1 MRILRYLIPIF
12 LILTIFL
19 IGFKEYEKIKASDF
33 QILNVVPEN
42 ASVIFGFNDKQD
54 FYNQLNSTP
63 IWIELTRTSMFKKIN
78 FDLKKISN
86 QLNSNQKIFGNKFV
100 ISIHRSGANK
110 ISPLI
115 SVEINVSEI
124 ENYLTQ
130 LKKSKYDNINLY
142 EVIETND
149 VLYFSIA
156 ENILFA
162 SRDKIIVEDAIR
174 QFNSESSYLDNTSF
188 SRVNKTIGNSNNFA
202 LYNMEEIIDQL
213 SLNLKSAINTKKI
226 IKKFGG
232 WTGSDIKIKDDLI
245 STYGFGATSE
255 SFEYATDII
264 FDQKSISS
272 EIFNYIPESVFFI
285 AAIGFD
291 NAIEIE
297 KNKNLFSEKNN
308 MYWQYQKDK
317 NEFEKKYDLSFDE
330 IRNLYSN
337 EIGFFN
343 VSINNENEL
352 FTYIKFKNSIT
363 ASSILQ
369 DIFID
374 SLSTKHNNRK
384 INVIENGEFLN
395 FSTFNLS
402 FSNRKLYCM
411 FLDDYL
417 MLSYSLKSLQF
428 ISDQYISGLTV
439 DKKSSFQ
446 KFYNK
451 QKNKSNL
458 SLFVSA
464 NEIAKTINKNFK
476 NPILEMDS
484 LEKIRWIS
492 MNISSYNNNLLSS
505 DINIFYDQ
513 NSKDNKKEIWNFQ
526 LDTTNGNNINI
537 VYNFFTK
544 EYDILVQDSENIIYL
559 IDNNGNLKWKKSIE
573 EKIIGKISYL
583 DYYKNN
589 KYQFLFNTSSKL
601 FLVDRLGRNVEDY
614 PFKIEG
620 ETNLQHSLFDYD
632 NSKDYRIIIANKKGK
647 ILNYKKNGNRVTG
660 WKHTDN
666 KIVNYPLEHFKVN
679 EKDFIIKLDK
689 NNKIELFA
697 RNGSSR
703 TKFKEKVRN
712 YKIDNNSKIYSLN
725 NNYFWKGDNFGN
737 ENKFVTE
744 LPDSTNNFLVISRDK
759 ENYINNYIVSSSN
772 NLYLLDSDF
781 NISATNFE
789 LEYFIDELSLVRI
802 KDESLIVCKGDNQFD
817 IFNNKLERQTQI
829 SIDYNDFLT
838 VFDIDNNNK
847 LNYFT
852 NSNNFIFNNEI
863 LLD

>member
-188 SRVNKTIGNSNNFA
+188 KRVNKTIGNSNNFV

-213 SLNLKSAINTKKI
+213 SLNLQSAINTKKI

-245 STYGFGATSE
+245 STYGFGANSE

-417 MLSYSLKSLQF
+417 IFSYSLKSLQF

-439 DKKSSFQ
+439 DKKNSFQ

-601 FLVDRLGRNVEDY
+601 FFSG
-614 PFKIEG
+614 
-620 ETNLQHSLFDYD
+620 
-632 NSKDYRIIIANKKGK
+632 
-647 ILNYKKNGNRVTG
+647 
-660 WKHTDN
+660 
-666 KIVNYPLEHFKVN
+666 
-679 EKDFIIKLDK
+679 
-689 NNKIELFA
+689 
-697 RNGSSR
+697 
-703 TKFKEKVRN
+703 
-712 YKIDNNSKIYSLN
+712 
-725 NNYFWKGDNFGN
+725 
-737 ENKFVTE
+737 
-744 LPDSTNNFLVISRDK
+744 
-759 ENYINNYIVSSSN
+759 
-772 NLYLLDSDF
+772 
-781 NISATNFE
+781 
-789 LEYFIDELSLVRI
+789 
-802 KDESLIVCKGDNQFD
+802 
-817 IFNNKLERQTQI
+817 
-829 SIDYNDFLT
+829 
-838 VFDIDNNNK
+838 
-847 LNYFT
+847 
-852 NSNNFIFNNEI
+852 
-863 LLD
+863 

>member
-63 IWIELTRTSMFKKIN
+63 IWIELTKTSMFKKIN

-188 SRVNKTIGNSNNFA
+188 RRVNKTIGNSNNFA

-272 EIFNYIPESVFFI
+272 EIFNYVPESVFFI

-337 EIGFFN
+337 EI
-343 VSINNENEL
+343 
-352 FTYIKFKNSIT
+352 
-363 ASSILQ
+363 
-369 DIFID
+369 
-374 SLSTKHNNRK
+374 
-384 INVIENGEFLN
+384 
-395 FSTFNLS
+395 
-402 FSNRKLYCM
+402 
-411 FLDDYL
+411 
-417 MLSYSLKSLQF
+417 
-428 ISDQYISGLTV
+428 
-439 DKKSSFQ
+439 
-446 KFYNK
+446 
-451 QKNKSNL
+451 
-458 SLFVSA
+458 
-464 NEIAKTINKNFK
+464 
-476 NPILEMDS
+476 
-484 LEKIRWIS
+484 
-492 MNISSYNNNLLSS
+492 
-505 DINIFYDQ
+505 
-513 NSKDNKKEIWNFQ
+513 
-526 LDTTNGNNINI
+526 
-537 VYNFFTK
+537 
-544 EYDILVQDSENIIYL
+544 
-559 IDNNGNLKWKKSIE
+559 
-573 EKIIGKISYL
+573 
-583 DYYKNN
+583 
-589 KYQFLFNTSSKL
+589 
-601 FLVDRLGRNVEDY
+601 
-614 PFKIEG
+614 
-620 ETNLQHSLFDYD
+620 
-632 NSKDYRIIIANKKGK
+632 
-647 ILNYKKNGNRVTG
+647 
-660 WKHTDN
+660 
-666 KIVNYPLEHFKVN
+666 
-679 EKDFIIKLDK
+679 
-689 NNKIELFA
+689 
-697 RNGSSR
+697 
-703 TKFKEKVRN
+703 
-712 YKIDNNSKIYSLN
+712 
-725 NNYFWKGDNFGN
+725 
-737 ENKFVTE
+737 
-744 LPDSTNNFLVISRDK
+744 
-759 ENYINNYIVSSSN
+759 
-772 NLYLLDSDF
+772 
-781 NISATNFE
+781 
-789 LEYFIDELSLVRI
+789 
-802 KDESLIVCKGDNQFD
+802 
-817 IFNNKLERQTQI
+817 
-829 SIDYNDFLT
+829 
-838 VFDIDNNNK
+838 
-847 LNYFT
+847 
-852 NSNNFIFNNEI
+852 
-863 LLD
+863 